1 MSAGPDGVG
10 RNHSRFT
17 GCTDSAVR
25 GMVHWLSKPAS
36 LCQPTAQAG
45 SRWQPHK
52 KASPPAWPGPP
63 RPGRKRRLQ
72 CPAPPSGTRRRW
84 WSTWQGR
91 QGGSVSDWHCAG
103 ARMRGC
109 TASIMS
115 ASAWVGTQQL
125 RAALCHQVC
134 APGRAAHFWP
144 GCPSPES
151 GVEERS
157 QAEELEA
164 GADEQ
169 VHGQEVEA
177 WGEGGGGG
185 SRRGPRFSACG
196 GGAMQVCGGAAT
208 GLPELQRALR
218 DLCRHGMWHASGG
231 GMMRVSN

>member
-1 MSAGPDGVG
+1 
-10 RNHSRFT
+10 
-17 GCTDSAVR
+17 
-25 GMVHWLSKPAS
+25 
-36 LCQPTAQAG
+36 
-45 SRWQPHK
+45 
-52 KASPPAWPGPP
+52 
-63 RPGRKRRLQ
+63 
-72 CPAPPSGTRRRW
+72 
-84 WSTWQGR
+84 
-91 QGGSVSDWHCAG
+91 
-103 ARMRGC
+103 MRGC

-177 WGEGGGGG
+177 WGEGGGGEVPGEGPG
-185 SRRGPRFSACG
+185 SVRVVVGQCRCVVVR
-196 GGAMQVCGGAAT
+196 
-208 GLPELQRALR
+208 LQG
-218 DLCRHGMWHASGG
+218 CQNCSVH
-231 GMMRVSN
+231 